1 MSDKILVLGA
11 SGFVGRRLVSALAE
25 AGHDILAV
33 ARRTPAPLFPANVEV
48 ITASLDNSTLVETML
63 ARCKAVFHVASD
75 STPGTTASQPALE
88 VGLNLLPTLRF
99 LESLQKFPHVALV
112 YLSSGGAVYRPIACG
127 GLTENSPVEP
137 PSYYGA
143 GKIAIENFIN
153 AFESQY
159 NGRALILRPSNFYG
173 PGQHFR
179 RGFGLI
185 PTLFQHV
192 VDKTPVNIWGHGEI
206 VRDYLFM
213 DDFLALCLAIV
224 KSNFAYSRFQICN
237 VGSGK
242 GHSINQ
248 VCDLVEEIT
257 DETIEKKYLPSR
269 NVDLTRIVLD
279 STKAKDLF
287 DWQASTPL
295 PVGISQ
301 SWDWFKKNAQ

>member
-1 MSDKILVLGA
+1 MSDRILVLGA
-11 SGFVGRRLVSALAE
+11 SGFVGRRLVTALAE
-25 AGHDILAV
+25 AGHNVLAL
-33 ARRTPAPLFPANVEV
+33 ARRTPAPVFPANVDV
-48 ITASLDNSTLVETML
+48 ITASLDNSTLIETML
-63 ARCKAVFHVASD
+63 ASSKAVFHVASD
-75 STPGTTASQPALE
+75 STPGTTASQPGLE

-99 LESLQKFPHVALV
+99 LESLQKFPHVPLV
-112 YLSSGGAVYRPIACG
+112 YLSSGGAVYRPVASG
-127 GLTENSPVEP
+127 GLTENSPAEP

-143 GKIAIENFIN
+143 GKIATESFIN
-153 AFESQY
+153 AFESQH

-192 VDKTPVNIWGHGEI
+192 VDKTPINIWGDGEI

-213 DDFLALCLAIV
+213 DDFLALCFAIV
-224 KSNFAYSRFQICN
+224 KSNFAFPRFQICN

-248 VCDLVEEIT
+248 VCGLVEEIT
-257 DETIEKKYLPSR
+257 GETIEKKYLPSR

-279 STKAKDLF
+279 SAKAKDLF
-287 DWQASTPL
+287 GWEAKTAL

-301 SWDWFKKNAQ
+301 SWDWFKNHV